1 MKKYELNGALREL
14 IPPTSLVILIWI
26 YPIDVDHYWIKVG
39 IDSRGNDRGVTVI
52 SGFPELYWR
61 ETKSGGSYDA
71 RFVNTGILNVPR
83 ASQNIAFNI
92 LRPMWEPYFQKRHL
106 SMLS

>member
-1 MKKYELNGALREL
+1 MKKYELNGVSLRR
-14 IPPTSLVILIWI
+14 INTTHKFSDTDMDT

-39 IDSRGNDRGVTVI
+39 IDSRGNDRGVGNV

-83 ASQNIAFNI
+83 SFLRI
-92 LRPMWEPYFQKRHL
+92 LHL
-106 SMLS
+106 IF